1 MKTDSEK
8 ITQLVYDLANSE
20 SESALKSLYLIYYQ
34 RLFRFVNL
42 YSPSAEDTEEILS
55 DIFLALWDGR
65 KKLMDIDNFNSFIYG
80 IARHKAISFIRKRQL
95 EYVDLDNYPVDLFF
109 ATETTAEDD
118 LITKEEIEKINLAI
132 NNLPE
137 KAKMTFKLIREDN
150 LKYKEVSDILGISV
164 KTVEAH
170 MATAIRK
177 LRDALK

>member
-1 MKTDSEK
+1 
-8 ITQLVYDLANSE
+8 
-20 SESALKSLYLIYYQ
+20 
-34 RLFRFVNL
+34 
-42 YSPSAEDTEEILS
+42 
-55 DIFLALWDGR
+55 
-65 KKLMDIDNFNSFIYG
+65 MDIDNFNSFIYG

-118 LITKEEIEKINLAI
+118 LITKEEIEKINSAI